1 MTKFEF
7 GFEILR
13 KIMNQF
19 SNCKNE
25 VFHKNLF
32 FKISKILPKTFNLVW
47 RKNKNKKLAKSTKIY
62 IYIYGLALTNFLK
75 Y

>member
-1 MTKFEF
+1 
-7 GFEILR
+7 
-13 KIMNQF
+13 MNQF

-47 RKNKNKKLAKSTKIY
+47 RKNKNKKLAKYQQKFISIY
-62 IYIYGLALTNFLK
+62 MV
-75 Y
+75 